1 MIILL
6 RRLLQTGH
14 ILGETR
20 RHDVMYAPG
29 HNRVSSETT
38 GNVPFEL
45 VPPTNITVKFTF
57 VPRTADTDVI
67 EMEFYNMGW
76 WFRRESDATP
86 IVFFT
91 PQSSW

>member
-6 RRLLQTGH
+6 RRPPQTGH

-45 VPPTNITVKFTF
+45 VAPANITVKFTF
-57 VPRTADTDVI
+57 APRTADTGVV
-67 EMEFYNMGW
+67 EMELYNMG
-76 WFRRESDATP
+76 
-86 IVFFT
+86 
-91 PQSSW
+91 